1 MYSLFTFRFNPLK
14 IGAALRQLKKVS
26 GHTADDIEYKAG
38 ISADTTKNL
47 LKGKGVLTLERALKY
62 CVVFKI
68 PLESFVA
75 LLIEGEDIDFADQIL
90 MYDPTKSKT
99 TPLTADEVTPI
110 ADTLPEAVVEATLAV
125 AETTPPPIV
134 EGHHASL
141 EHEYTLRIEDLRAH
155 IANLTAQL
163 EQQNHT
169 IDRLLD
175 MIK

>member
-1 MYSLFTFRFNPLK
+1 
-14 IGAALRQLKKVS
+14 
-26 GHTADDIEYKAG
+26 
-38 ISADTTKNL
+38 
-47 LKGKGVLTLERALKY
+47 
-62 CVVFKI
+62 
-68 PLESFVA
+68 
-75 LLIEGEDIDFADQIL
+75 

-125 AETTPPPIV
+125 AEASPPPVV

-141 EHEYTLRIEDLRAH
+141 EHEHTLRIEDLRAH
-155 IANLTAQL
+155 IASLTAQL